1 MSAPLTTAIMGIV
14 AVHIG
19 FLYIF
24 SAVYEWSWFY
34 QGSSS
39 FSPYYVIG
47 RENTLALFKAFGGVC
62 YACGFLFVTLTLV
75 QKNVVAWLGWCCT
88 APPSLARPDPRSPRP
103 PPPVA
108 DVAVGR

>member
-1 MSAPLTTAIMGIV
+1 MSTPLTTALIGIA

-34 QGSSS
+34 QGGSW
-39 FSPYYVIG
+39 SPYYVIG

-75 QKNVVAWLGWCCT
+75 QNEMWFALAGLVLHSAAVLWLGLNPAIT
-88 APPSLARPDPRSPRP
+88 ATRRR
-103 PPPVA
+103 V
-108 DVAVGR
+108 R